1 MIEQKCPGRM
11 LKDVKSE
18 VRVCLK
24 CGRPVEMFSDEEK
37 VRCQCGHVILRDA
50 MPSCI
55 QWCAAAEK
63 CLAGVVD
70 VKELKR
76 KLAERA
82 AGEPDPEFFKRVTEE
97 IKRQKAQQAKGRK
110 D

>member
-1 MIEQKCPGRM
+1 MEQKCPGRM
-11 LKDVKSE
+11 RRDIRSE
-18 VRVCLK
+18 VRKCPQ

-37 VRCQCGHVILRDA
+37 VRCGCGNVILREA
-50 MPSCI
+50 VPSCI

-63 CLAGVVD
+63 CLGGVLD

-76 KLAERA
+76 KLAEKA
-82 AGEPDPEFFKRVTEE
+82 DPDPEYFRRVRRQVDQRRKTPPKR
-97 IKRQKAQQAKGRK
+97 RK